1 MELILNGG
9 KMERRRVVKEL
20 DRTIDQ
26 KYVRVEEYQ
35 DKYYFKKQIQ
45 ELFPELSDEIIYN
58 AINFANKVVKAPR
71 EKIEYINALSSKMF
85 SLVY

>member
-1 MELILNGG
+1 MEL
-9 KMERRRVVKEL
+9 RRVVEEL
-20 DRTIDQ
+20 DRRIDQ

-45 ELFPELSDEIIYN
+45 EVFPELPDEIIYN

-71 EKIEYINALSSKMF
+71 KKIKYINALCTKML
-85 SLVY
+85 SMVY